1 MPRPV
6 VVLGQ
11 VGRESTEENFPWQHI
26 KAQAH
31 PQRLICSSSSH
42 LALPAEFACHPLAR
56 SGNRAGRRCF
66 CAATRT
72 TRDSGAA
79 EPAPRAFHLQSSRS
93 APRSKAAH
101 LAETFVDPRLAGYLQ
116 SRAPGGVASCSLA
129 QPHPPARCERPIR
142 AADTFQSE
150 GLFSFT
156 GACSFPARIT
166 FRASG
171 DVNDQPTYGNR
182 EKTGH
187 SAGVTE
193 GGREGDKKK
202 RRNCFRTL
210 SHKCLSSEGDFIG
223 GRLLFTCDQ
232 LGHLP

>member
-1 MPRPV
+1 M
-6 VVLGQ
+6 
-11 VGRESTEENFPWQHI
+11 
-26 KAQAH
+26 
-31 PQRLICSSSSH
+31 
-42 LALPAEFACHPLAR
+42 
-56 SGNRAGRRCF
+56 
-66 CAATRT
+66 
-72 TRDSGAA
+72 
-79 EPAPRAFHLQSSRS
+79 
-93 APRSKAAH
+93 
-101 LAETFVDPRLAGYLQ
+101 
-116 SRAPGGVASCSLA
+116 ASCSLA
-129 QPHPPARCERPIR
+129 QPHPPARCERPIQ

-193 GGREGDKKK
+193 GRREGDKKK